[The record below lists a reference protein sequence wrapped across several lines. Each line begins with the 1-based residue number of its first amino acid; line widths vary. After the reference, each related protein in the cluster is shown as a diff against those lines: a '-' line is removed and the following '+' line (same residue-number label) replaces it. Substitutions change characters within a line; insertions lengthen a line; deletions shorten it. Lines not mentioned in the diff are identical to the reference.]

1 MEAWIIS
8 NFDREEVLDLIL
20 LFKNLYK
27 DYGSVKYGQLA
38 GDLLLKLFSAEESRE

>member
-27 DYGSVKYGQLA
+27 ENGSVKYGQMA
-38 GDLLLKLFSAEESRE
+38 SDLLLKFFNAEESKE